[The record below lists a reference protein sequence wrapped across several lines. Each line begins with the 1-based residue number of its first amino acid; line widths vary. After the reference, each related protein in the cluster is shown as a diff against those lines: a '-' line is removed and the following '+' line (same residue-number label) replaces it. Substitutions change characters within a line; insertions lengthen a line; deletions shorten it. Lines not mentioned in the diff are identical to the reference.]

1 MNKKVVQHQGKP
13 SSWARGIS
21 SDSST
26 SSSSI
31 VPSPPSS
38 ELCALM
44 GFAYRLGSIVRN
56 NDPSVVSNNDV
67 RREAKLLMSLSC
79 SSLTHK
85 MDEIESTDEI
95 TKSASS
101 PPASTSGRITPAHSV
116 TSTSS
121 GSSRRDLFC
130 FTCPSLSLDDTKG
143 STGSSVNATPGSML
157 SRTLKVD
164 DRDAMRLSSE
174 AMARNII
181 ESFQKAMEWRIQS
194 WVDSLSSVLVI
205 KEREIKSFAG
215 NQQEILYSNEA
226 LIVAALRK
234 IEGKLKV
241 LEATT
246 AFKVMNKVPLV
257 DEMGTAIKKQRVF
270 EEDRSGLE
278 EGEYVYNV
286 IHVLEMQ
293 CSLNILTP
301 AGNVQIDLNV
311 PGKINGTFFSSEDNS
326 DDRLTN
332 VAIQLNT
339 EMLASMI
346 EKSSRIAVRASAEA
360 LLKGE
365 HVSIGIVEHQTNS
378 HTKTPRKHY
387 VAPKTTTAAAPSPSQ
402 LRSPK
407 RKTSEANFVSGL
419 VVITPGRDKI
429 PSPSSVGESIDSD
442 WDNKALRLRIP
453 NSFPNTK
460 AQRTEKIL
468 QPHASSRSHKASDD
482 NLDFATRLHP
492 KKYLPPWKTSA
503 VVTPL
508 KTAAPQYIER
518 EKGPS
523 LPVLVEVACAAIQSR
538 KKT

>member
-1 MNKKVVQHQGKP
+1 
-13 SSWARGIS
+13 
-21 SDSST
+21 
-26 SSSSI
+26 
-31 VPSPPSS
+31 
-38 ELCALM
+38 
-44 GFAYRLGSIVRN
+44 
-56 NDPSVVSNNDV
+56 
-67 RREAKLLMSLSC
+67 
-79 SSLTHK
+79 
-85 MDEIESTDEI
+85 
-95 TKSASS
+95 
-101 PPASTSGRITPAHSV
+101 
-116 TSTSS
+116 
-121 GSSRRDLFC
+121 
-130 FTCPSLSLDDTKG
+130 
-143 STGSSVNATPGSML
+143 ML

-164 DRDAMRLSSE
+164 DKDAMRLSSE

-205 KEREIKSFAG
+205 KEREIKSVAG

-257 DEMGTAIKKQRVF
+257 DEMGSAIKKQRVF
-270 EEDRSGLE
+270 EEDLSGLE

-293 CSLNILTP
+293 CLLNILTP
-301 AGNVQIDLNV
+301 AGNVRIDLNV

-326 DDRLTN
+326 DDKLTN

-346 EKSSRIAVRASAEA
+346 EKSSRIAVRASVEA

-365 HVSIGIVEHQTNS
+365 HVSVGITEHQTNT
-378 HTKTPRKHY
+378 HTETPRKQY
-387 VAPKTTTAAAPSPSQ
+387 VAPKTAATAPPSQ
-402 LRSPK
+402 TRSPK

-419 VVITPGRDKI
+419 VVITPGRESTY
-429 PSPSSVGESIDSD
+429 SPSSFGESSDSD
-442 WDNKALRLRIP
+442 WDNKTLRLHIP
-453 NSFPNTK
+453 NSFPNGK
-460 AQRTEKIL
+460 AQRTEQIL
-468 QPHASSRSHKASDD
+468 KPLASSRSHKASDD
-482 NLDFATRLHP
+482 NLDFATRLPP
-492 KKYLPPWKTSA
+492 KKYLPHWKNSA